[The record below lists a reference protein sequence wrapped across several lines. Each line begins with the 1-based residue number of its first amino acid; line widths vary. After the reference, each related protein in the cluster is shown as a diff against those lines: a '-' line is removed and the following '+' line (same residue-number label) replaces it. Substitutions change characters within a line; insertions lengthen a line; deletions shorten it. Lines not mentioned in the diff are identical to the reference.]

1 MVNYIL
7 AATARNQATAMLAE
21 LETHAPGAAQ
31 RLARSAF
38 TELQTWPELTVDLVP
53 EARTGSRCSVAGAYD
68 FGPPARISVADAAS
82 RARRDFTA
90 MHELGHHLQ
99 KNSFDLMAAF
109 ESQSDGGLLLED
121 AACDTFAAE
130 ILLPTPLVDHHLD
143 AAGPTAP
150 DIVELW
156 RASGA
161 SRMAVCVRAVQHLP
175 APGHILLLD
184 TGGQVVFAASHG
196 LPPLRRGS
204 FQGDIPTIAQA
215 RAGQGRADGR
225 TQVRYR
231 DGILG
236 RELHAQTAPMN
247 GYLVAVLVTD
257 SAPWRTFTPPTKD
270 TGPQA
275 GEYICE
281 HCDEEYRS
289 FDPACPVCRVP
300 NCPECGRCSC
310 PARVSEHL
318 CQGCF
323 TLHPPAMFADGADRC
338 LDCS

>member
-1 MVNYIL
+1 MD
-7 AATARNQATAMLAE
+7 
-21 LETHAPGAAQ
+21 
-31 RLARSAF
+31 S
-38 TELQTWPELTVDLVP
+38 
-53 EARTGSRCSVAGAYD
+53 
-68 FGPPARISVADAAS
+68 AS

-90 MHELGHHLQ
+90 LHELGHHLQ
-99 KNSFDLMAAF
+99 QNSFDLMEAF
-109 ESQSDGGLLLED
+109 ARQPDGGVLLED
-121 AACDTFAAE
+121 TACDAFAAE
-130 ILLPTPLVDHHLD
+130 ILLPAPLVEHHL
-143 AAGPTAP
+143 AAGGPTAP
-150 DIVELW
+150 DVVELW

-175 APGHILLLD
+175 APGHVLLLD
-184 TGGQVVFAASHG
+184 VDGQVVFAASHG
-196 LPPLRRGS
+196 LPPVRRGS

-215 RAGQGRADGR
+215 RAGQGRSDGR

-257 SAPWRTFTPPTKD
+257 SAPWRNFMLPTKD

-275 GEYICE
+275 GEYLCE

-289 FDPACPVCRVP
+289 FEPACSVCRVP
-300 NCPECGRCSC
+300 RCPECGRCSC
-310 PARVSEHL
+310 TPRVNERQ

-323 TLHPPAMFADGADRC
+323 IRHPPAMFAADSDRC

>member
-1 MVNYIL
+1 MVNYVL
-7 AATARNQATAMLAE
+7 AATARHQATAMLAE
-21 LETHAPGAAQ
+21 LETHTPGAAQ
-31 RLARSAF
+31 LLARSAF

-90 MHELGHHLQ
+90 LHELGHHLQ
-99 KNSFDLMAAF
+99 KHSFDLMDAF
-109 ESQSDGGLLLED
+109 ESQSDGGLQLED
-121 AACDTFAAE
+121 AACDAFAAE

-215 RAGQGRADGR
+215 RAGQGRAGGR

-275 GEYICE
+275 GEYLCE

-289 FDPACPVCRVP
+289 FDPACSVCRAP
-300 NCPECGRCSC
+300 NCPECSRCSC
-310 PARVSEHL
+310 PARVTEQL

-323 TLHPPAMFADGADRC
+323 IRHPPAMFADGADRC